1 MSSTRLN
8 IHHYAS
14 SATSHAHAAH
24 SQLVFGLYGSLELEF
39 EGRGASVDSTALAII
54 APGDEH
60 TYFSRDGG
68 HCLVLDISP
77 QQQLDGLNLNLAAQ
91 QRLLEK
97 TTLHTLTP
105 QQGSLVRSLAGVIK
119 EQPGLAAAGASLLLA
134 SLLQQPAQSGRL
146 PMATIDAYID
156 SHLAYPIE
164 VGDLAQLARISH
176 SRLRHW
182 FALELGCSPTD
193 YVRQRRLSSARQQLE
208 RGRDSIALIAERCGY
223 GSQSAFAQAFKQCW
237 GLSPSSA
244 RQRVAQ
250 ATQNNMRAR
259 ANSLQGR

>member
-105 QQGSLVRSLAGVIK
+105 QQGSLVRR
-119 EQPGLAAAGASLLLA
+119 P
-134 SLLQQPAQSGRL
+134 LQ
-146 PMATIDAYID
+146 
-156 SHLAYPIE
+156 
-164 VGDLAQLARISH
+164 
-176 SRLRHW
+176 
-182 FALELGCSPTD
+182 
-193 YVRQRRLSSARQQLE
+193 
-208 RGRDSIALIAERCGY
+208 
-223 GSQSAFAQAFKQCW
+223 AQAYYWPACCNSQR
-237 GLSPSSA
+237 SP
-244 RQRVAQ
+244 VACQ
-250 ATQNNMRAR
+250 WLRSTLTLILTWLIR
-259 ANSLQGR
+259 